1 MFTSIEPF
9 VAGNITLLAFILFTN
24 PKPVNR
30 LGNRWLAVF
39 LCLVAIM
46 IFDKGLYENKFYQ
59 THAELVGITDMI
71 LFFLAPIFYLTVEYF
86 VTVNKKFD
94 KKDFLH
100 FVIPILSLPFSIQFI
115 LQSPEFKQQQLG
127 SLTSLLS
134 GVSPFLVIQIVIY
147 WFLAHKR
154 LQKHQR
160 VIQLFASSTDKI
172 DLNWLNGLFVGV
184 AGFIAIFIADSYFNT
199 YWIVQYTSFGYLI
212 FVYFLAYFAFQQS
225 EIFPFETQ
233 DRDEI
238 KEIIEEVVEHNAPV
252 QKHERLSETQ
262 IAALKKDLTELM
274 QNEKTY
280 LEEDLTLP
288 KLAQKMAVST
298 HELSYLLNE
307 GFGVSFFQ
315 FVNNYRVEETKRL
328 LASAEH
334 DHLNMVGIAYA
345 AGFSSRTTFYTTFK
359 KMTNQSP
366 SEFQNALRKRG

>member
-1 MFTSIEPF
+1 
-9 VAGNITLLAFILFTN
+9 
-24 PKPVNR
+24 
-30 LGNRWLAVF
+30 
-39 LCLVAIM
+39 
-46 IFDKGLYENKFYQ
+46 
-59 THAELVGITDMI
+59 
-71 LFFLAPIFYLTVEYF
+71 
-86 VTVNKKFD
+86 VNKKFD